1 MAYERG
7 EIYFVRESAKEL
19 ELGRT
24 PYVKVGLVVSKEG
37 RNSYSRLL
45 EHQTGNPRTL
55 FLNKDD
61 IVQTDAV
68 TRVEALLHRIFA
80 NKRINGEWFRL
91 DTEAELQ
98 EVVQKARDLSKEIE
112 PFIPKFELAE
122 QLKNQASN
130 AQKKP
135 ATEQDMANAKL
146 LAAAKLKL
154 KMCKSLKAE
163 LTQLLTVIYNE
174 GGSVAGVAGTQV
186 KKFQPEFDEEKF
198 KAENPEIWESYLAEE
213 SKWSQSFLP
222 KDKSVKL
229 EDLDEEIQK
238 DFAEIRKIIDEVS
251 VSKNVALL
259 NEPNLKLANIE
270 GLAKW
275 EEDFLIAELK
285 ISIGEFEEI
294 EGVCTWKRLMKYSM
308 KLNTGLLM
316 AEKPDLY
323 MKYISKPDPK
333 EYVVPKRKK
342 A

>member
-7 EIYFVRESAKEL
+7 EIYFVRETAKEL

-24 PYVKVGLVVSKEG
+24 PYVKVGLVVAKEG
-37 RNSYSRLL
+37 RNSFSRLL

-55 FLNKDD
+55 VINQDD
-61 IVQTDAV
+61 IVHTDAV
-68 TRVEALLHRIFA
+68 TRIEALLHRIFA

-98 EVVQKARDLSKEIE
+98 EVVQKARELSKEIE
-112 PFIPKFELAE
+112 PFIPKFGLAE

-130 AQKKP
+130 SQKRP
-135 ATEQDMANAKL
+135 ATEQELANAKL

-229 EDLDEEIQK
+229 EDLDEDIQK
-238 DFAEIRKIIDEVS
+238 DFAEIRKTIDEVS

-275 EEDFLIAELK
+275 EEDFLVAELK

-294 EGVCTWKRLMKYSM
+294 EGVCTWKRLLKYSM